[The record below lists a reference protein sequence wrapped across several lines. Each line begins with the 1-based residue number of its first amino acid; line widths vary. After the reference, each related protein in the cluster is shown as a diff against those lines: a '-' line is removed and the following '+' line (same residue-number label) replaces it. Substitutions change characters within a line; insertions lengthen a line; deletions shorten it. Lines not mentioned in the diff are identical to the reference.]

1 MERGDIGTG
10 ARIGQACVFEGVLA
24 SRPTGA
30 AAIRERFYANRGS
43 WDSALKLWKPNDLPL
58 KSLIDSSERMG
69 IATDIITFLSHDATE
84 PIYQWLLRKGVT
96 LAVTHYD
103 TPELYEQDLRYN
115 RAIKVVYV
123 PDKEIAYTLGMR
135 ATVVSPD
142 SAWRP

>member
-10 ARIGQACVFEGVLA
+10 ARVGQACVFEGVLA

-30 AAIRERFYANRGS
+30 AAIKEKFHIRRGA
-43 WDSALKLWKPNDLPL
+43 WEEAINLWKPNELPL

-69 IATDIITFLSHDATE
+69 IATDIVTFLSPEAVE
-84 PIYQWLLRKGVT
+84 PIYRWLNRKGVT
-96 LAVTHYD
+96 LAVTYYE
-103 TPELYEQDLRYN
+103 TPEVYAEDLKYN
-115 RAIKVVYV
+115 RAVKVVYA

-135 ATVVSPD
+135 ATIVGPD